1 MFRTVLIAAL
11 LSAAPALAATPALAE
26 VTVTAPWARAS
37 ILASRP
43 AAVYLTL
50 SADPGDRLLSLSTPL
65 ADKAMVHSV
74 ETGADGIARMSPMQ
88 DLPLAAGVAV
98 TMAPGGMHIMLTGLS
113 RKLVEGESFP
123 LTLTFENA
131 GAMTLQVPVQG
142 IAAKAPPETAQ

>member
-1 MFRTVLIAAL
+1 MFRPVMIAAL
-11 LSAAPALAATPALAE
+11 LSTAPALSTPALAE

-65 ADKAMVHSV
+65 AEKAMVHTV

-123 LTLTFENA
+123 LTLTFEDA
-131 GAMTLQVPVQG
+131 GTMTLQVPVQG
-142 IAAKAPPETAQ
+142 IAAKAPPETAH